1 MAHSFIEWH
10 KPFCLHKAVIHEE
23 GKTLKLGKVKDQR
36 GRGQQRMRWLDS
48 FTDSMDMDL
57 SKLWEIVRDKGGW
70 CAAVHGVAKNQTWL
84 SSWTTTANDAIECWS
99 VPVVDKCFIFN
110 CIIIGYYKQPMR
122 YHYLYCEVRKLML
135 RKVQVTYPGHRTCKW
150 LSSLNPNSV
159 LITFPFFT
167 VYISLFHKEICSLT
181 CFHESIWLR
190 DIERNYLQTFKG
202 LWIKKNKLRVLKSF
216 TMVIYNVFH

>member
-1 MAHSFIEWH
+1 MLFYLKCISF
-10 KPFCLHKAVIHEE
+10 KQGLLCLLRWQRICLKCRDSGSIPWSECSP
-23 GKTLKLGKVKDQR
+23 GKRNGNSLQYYCLVYPVDR
-36 GRGQQRMRWLDS
+36 GAW
-48 FTDSMDMDL
+48 
-57 SKLWEIVRDKGGW
+57 W
-70 CAAVHGVAKNQTWL
+70 CTVYGVAKNQTWL

-202 LWIKKNKLRVLKSF
+202 MWIKKNKLRVLKSF